1 MSNISVY
8 DELDQAIDQMLH
20 PTEPKPGSHP
30 VRRKPRLSG
39 APGSLGTPSDA
50 AENRNIG
57 GLGELVELAADL
69 RDLPRANFK
78 SRLKLE
84 LEWEAAGRRVS
95 AADTD
100 QQAARGAA
108 PESGEILPSLFGKPW
123 AGYPVRRINFALSVA
138 LHGVMALLVGAGFL
152 MVKSYVPRVEPQPSV
167 TVKLD
172 PYPVPIG
179 SHPSGGGGSGGAA
192 EKMRASAGAAP
203 PAAREQLT
211 PPIVLRSMSRP
222 QPAAAA
228 TVIAPPDLA
237 VPKTRQIGDPLSAL
251 TASSNGPGVAGGI
264 GGNVGG
270 GVGGDRG
277 GVGRGPGS
285 GSGCCGDVFGVG
297 NGVSMPRAI
306 YAPEPEFSEEARIKK
321 FQGEVTLLVTI
332 GADGRPRNLTVV
344 RSLGMGL
351 DQKALDAVR
360 TWRFDPAKKDGRP
373 VAVQMNIIVNFHLF

>member
-8 DELDQAIDQMLH
+8 DELDQAIEQML
-20 PTEPKPGSHP
+20 
-30 VRRKPRLSG
+30 SG
-39 APGSLGTPSDA
+39 PDA
-50 AENRNIG
+50 AHAGRETEI
-57 GLGELVELAADL
+57 GELVELAAEL

-84 LEWEAAGRRVS
+84 LEWEAAGRTIS
-95 AADTD
+95 ATDTD
-100 QQAARGAA
+100 RQSARGVA
-108 PESGEILPSLFGKPW
+108 PESGEILPSLFGKTW
-123 AGYPVRRINFALSVA
+123 AGYPVRRRNFALSVA
-138 LHGVMALLVGAGFL
+138 LHGVMALLIGASFL

-167 TVKLD
+167 TVRLD

-179 SHPSGGGGSGGAA
+179 LHPSHGGGSGGAA
-192 EKMRASAGAAP
+192 GKMRASVGAAP

-211 PPIVLRSMSRP
+211 PPIVTHSDLRPRL
-222 QPAAAA
+222 AAAP
-228 TVIAPPDLA
+228 TVIAPPELA
-237 VPKTRQIGDPLSAL
+237 LPKTKQIGDPLSAL
-251 TASSNGPGVAGGI
+251 TAPSNGPGVAGGI

-277 GVGRGPGS
+277 GPGRGPGA
-285 GSGCCGDVFGVG
+285 GGGCCGYLYSVG

-306 YAPEPEFSEEARIKK
+306 YAPEPEFSEEARIAK

-332 GADGRPRNLTVV
+332 GTDGRARNLTVV

-351 DQKALDAVR
+351 DEKAKEAVR

>member
-8 DELDQAIDQMLH
+8 DELDQAIDQMLAAPYAAH
-20 PTEPKPGSHP
+20 AGRETE
-30 VRRKPRLSG
+30 
-39 APGSLGTPSDA
+39 
-50 AENRNIG
+50 I
-57 GLGELVELAADL
+57 GELVELAADL

-95 AADTD
+95 VGDTD
-100 QQAARGAA
+100 QQAVRGVASA
-108 PESGEILPSLFGKPW
+108 SGEILPSLFGKKW

-138 LHGVMALLVGAGFL
+138 LHGVMAFLIGAGFL
-152 MVKSYVPRVEPQPSV
+152 MVKSYVPRVEPPGIV
-167 TVKLD
+167 TVKLE

-179 SHPSGGGGSGGAA
+179 SHPNRGGGSGGAA
-192 EKMRASAGAAP
+192 DKMRASAGAAP

-211 PPIVLRSMSRP
+211 PPIVMHEVSRP
-222 QPAAAA
+222 RLAAAA

-237 VPKTRQIGDPLSAL
+237 LPRTQQIGDPLSAL
-251 TASSNGPGVAGGI
+251 AAPSNGPGVAGGI
-264 GGNVGG
+264 GGNIGG

-277 GVGRGPGS
+277 GFGRGPGS
-285 GSGCCGDVFGVG
+285 GNGCCGDLYGVG
-297 NGVSMPRAI
+297 DGVSMPRAI
-306 YAPEPEFSEEARIKK
+306 YAPEPEFSEEARIAK

-332 GADGRPRNLTVV
+332 GTDGRARNLTVV

-351 DQKALDAVR
+351 DQKAIDAVR

>member
-8 DELDQAIDQMLH
+8 DELDQAIEQMLQ
-20 PTEPKPGSHP
+20 PQLAQK
-30 VRRKPRLSG
+30 RRDPG
-39 APGSLGTPSDA
+39 APSQTDEG
-50 AENRNIG
+50 NIR
-57 GLGELVELAADL
+57 ELVELAADL

-84 LEWEAAGRRVS
+84 LEWEAAGRTVS
-95 AADTD
+95 AGDAD
-100 QQAARGAA
+100 QQAVRGAA
-108 PESGEILPSLFGKPW
+108 AASGEILPSLFGKKW

-138 LHGVMALLVGAGFL
+138 LHGVMAFLIGAGFL

-167 TVKLD
+167 TVRLE

-192 EKMRASAGAAP
+192 DKIRASIGAAP

-211 PPIVLRSMSRP
+211 PPIVLHSDSRP
-222 QPAAAA
+222 RLAAAT

-237 VPKTRQIGDPLSAL
+237 LPKTQQIGDPLSAL
-251 TASSNGPGVAGGI
+251 TAPSNGPGVAGGI
-264 GGNVGG
+264 GGSVGG

-277 GVGRGPGS
+277 GFGRGPGS
-285 GSGCCGDVFGVG
+285 EGGCCGDLYGVG
-297 NGVSMPRAI
+297 HGVSMPRAI
-306 YAPEPEFSEEARIKK
+306 YAPEPEFSEEARIAK

-332 GADGRPRNLTVV
+332 GTDGRARNLTVV